1 MKALQLQRILH
12 GPRRAP
18 ARAPPVLGRPDVD
31 VIMSRTIV
39 AALAALALAAPAA
52 SADVGDDCAPLG
64 TQVQTT
70 ACHGAD
76 VLARDAGALA
86 ADNDPAVAAHERSWT
101 HRALAFQYA
110 LGGDV
115 PLRDAPWLG
124 THNSFNSIA
133 EMGPTVSDMDSNQQ
147 LTLVQQLRVD
157 MRSLELDVHWFPSP
171 RGGGMAPVVC
181 HAEGSAGCSAEK
193 TLGETLKPIGAWL
206 RAHDDQV
213 LLLYLENQLGGA
225 EGDDAASAAI
235 EHEIGDLVYRPQGPA
250 GECVD
255 YPKAATRDDVLAAGR
270 QVIIVSNCG
279 TGASWRS
286 WSFGWSDHKETRPVG
301 FSCHADF
308 TQEDYDST
316 IVRYFE
322 DDTWL
327 TSAASNTP
335 AASRDDGIDA
345 ATAAEMTR
353 CGVDL
358 LGFDQLAA
366 SDDRLD
372 AVVWSWAP
380 GQDPGARCGAQRP
393 ADGRWVAAPCRAHHR
408 FVCRTGSGFSLS
420 RKRARGDRPPSGCGL
435 PRTGRENEQA
445 RAAAGG
451 RTVWLAL

>member
-1 MKALQLQRILH
+1 
-12 GPRRAP
+12 
-18 ARAPPVLGRPDVD
+18 
-31 VIMSRTIV
+31 MSRTIV
-39 AALAALALAAPAA
+39 AALAALALTAPPAL
-52 SADVGDDCAPLG
+52 ADVGDDCAPLG
-64 TQVQTT
+64 AQVQSTV
-70 ACHGAD
+70 CHGAD
-76 VLARDAGALA
+76 VVARDVGAA
-86 ADNDPAVAAHERSWT
+86 TADHEPAIAAHERSWT
-101 HRALAFQYA
+101 HRALAYQYA
-110 LGGDV
+110 LAGNV
-115 PLRDAPWLG
+115 PLRDAPWIG
-124 THNSFNSIA
+124 THNSFNSID
-133 EMGPTVSDMDSNQQ
+133 EMGPTISDMDSNQQ

-193 TLGETLKPIGAWL
+193 TLGETLKPIGDWL

-213 LLLYLENQLGGA
+213 LLLYLENQLGGT

-235 EHEIGDLVYRPQGPA
+235 EHEIGDLVYRPEGAA
-250 GECVD
+250 GACVD
-255 YPKAATRDDVLAAGR
+255 LPKTATREDVLDAGR

-286 WSFGWSDHKETRPVG
+286 WSFGWSDHKETRPVD

-308 TQEDYDST
+308 DQQAYDST

-366 SDDRLD
+366 DDDRLD
-372 AVVWSWAP
+372 AVVWSWAEGEDVSAP
-380 GQDPGARCGAQRP
+380 CAAQRP
-393 ADGRWVAAPCRAHHR
+393 SDGRWVALSCRERHH
-408 FVCRTGSGFSLS
+408 FVCRMASGAFRISH
-420 RKRARGDRPPSGCGL
+420 RERHGDKPLRGCGA
-435 PRTGRENEQA
+435 PRTGAENA
-445 RAAAGG
+445 RARALAGG
-451 RTVWLAL
+451 RTVWLAH